1 MVLLLPCSMWNVAP
15 KRAVHVCHVMS
26 TDQRPQRKQ
35 VGVAEMQQIVGE
47 LAQLKRDL
55 KKWRSSTES
64 GKPSWSH

>member
-1 MVLLLPCSMWNVAP
+1 
-15 KRAVHVCHVMS
+15 MS

-64 GKPSWSH
+64 GKPSWSPLCRSLDCGFVRTV